1 MFVAKDHIIIKTCGK
16 TKLLNCVEPLL
27 ELTEA
32 YLGIT
37 NVQVRSLPILCK
49 FFEFVLTIPHFP
61 FICIMQ
67 SPTLN
72 DHSELTF
79 YRPWATRFQGRN
91 LSHLPN

>member
-37 NVQVRSLPILCK
+37 NVQVRSMQIL
-49 FFEFVLTIPHFP
+49 
-61 FICIMQ
+61 
-67 SPTLN
+67 
-72 DHSELTF
+72 
-79 YRPWATRFQGRN
+79 
-91 LSHLPN
+91 